1 MLGLV
6 ASWLARSALG
16 RAVTG
21 ALAILVA
28 VTLYLRHR
36 DRQTTRRVDA
46 AAELQQLRDGAAT
59 RRRMD
64 NADIGSGDPDDDRQ
78 WLLAR
83 GQRRR

>member
-1 MLGLV
+1 MLGLA

-36 DRQTTRRVDA
+36 HRKTRRRLKEAV
-46 AAELQQLRDGAAT
+46 ELQRLRDGAAT

-83 GQRRR
+83 GRRGR